1 MALLI
6 IDHVVGDYETF
17 KEVFLDDQERRRRLG
32 SKSARVYKVD
42 GDPNNIRVVLEFETP
57 EQAREHAEG
66 LELHE
71 AIKWAT
77 GNVSMPH
84 FEVLEPLDGDRRL
97 DATGARPDCYA
108 RGARPRRSDEESCR
122 APRCRPSPKR

>member
-17 KEVFLDDQERRRRLG
+17 KEVFLDDEERRRRLG
-32 SKSARVYKVD
+32 SKGARVYKVD
-42 GDPNNIRVVLEFETP
+42 GDPNNIRVVLEFATTQ
-57 EQAREHAEG
+57 QAREHAEG

-84 FEVLEPLDGDRRL
+84 FEVLEPLIETE
-97 DATGARPDCYA
+97 A
-108 RGARPRRSDEESCR
+108 
-122 APRCRPSPKR
+122 

>member
-17 KEVFLDDQERRRRLG
+17 KRSFWTTRSAAGALG
-32 SKSARVYKVD
+32 SKSARVYRVD
-42 GDPNNIRVVLEFETP
+42 GDPNNIRVVIEFATL

-84 FEVLEPLDGDRRL
+84 FEVLEPVMET
-97 DATGARPDCYA
+97 DA
-108 RGARPRRSDEESCR
+108 
-122 APRCRPSPKR
+122 

>member
-6 IDHVVGDYETF
+6 INHVVGDYETF
-17 KEVFLDDQERRRRLG
+17 KEVFLDDEARRRRLG
-32 SKSARVYKVD
+32 SKGARVWMVD
-42 GDPNNIRVVLEFETP
+42 GEPNDIRVVLEFETA

-77 GNVSMPH
+77 GNVSMPS
-84 FEVLEPLDGDRRL
+84 FEVLEHLMDTE
-97 DATGARPDCYA
+97 A
-108 RGARPRRSDEESCR
+108 
-122 APRCRPSPKR
+122 

>member
-6 IDHVVGDYETF
+6 INHVVGNYETF
-17 KEVFLDDQERRRRLG
+17 KQVFLDDEERRRRLG

-42 GDPNNIRVVLEFETP
+42 GEPNNIRVVLEFDTA

-77 GNVSMPH
+77 GNVSMPR
-84 FEVLEPLDGDRRL
+84 FEVLEHLMDTE
-97 DATGARPDCYA
+97 A
-108 RGARPRRSDEESCR
+108 
-122 APRCRPSPKR
+122 